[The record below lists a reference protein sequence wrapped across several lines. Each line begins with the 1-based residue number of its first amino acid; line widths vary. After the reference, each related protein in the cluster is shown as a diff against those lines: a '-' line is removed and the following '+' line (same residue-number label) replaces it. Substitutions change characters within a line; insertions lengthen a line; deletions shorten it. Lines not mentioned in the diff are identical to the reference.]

1 MRVWKIHNP
10 SLITWTSYLN
20 LGEPFYWELKWQDY
34 IATEALSKHKDKLQ
48 CLGGNVSFV
57 FLFTGLGP
65 EGIGR
70 KFPVKTVLKRDR
82 LGLGSKGSE
91 QARVTHFGPNDHNAV
106 KRRKVS
112 SKEKQKG
119 KGQRRLGRRERQ
131 TLEKKEKN
139 WERNM
144 RIYMN
149 SEWINKLLAS
159 LASCKM
165 CNIQKI
171 SRF

>member
-1 MRVWKIHNP
+1 M
-10 SLITWTSYLN
+10 
-20 LGEPFYWELKWQDY
+20 
-34 IATEALSKHKDKLQ
+34 Q

-91 QARVTHFGPNDHNAV
+91 QARVTHFGPNDCNAV
-106 KRRKVS
+106 QRRKVN

-119 KGQRRLGRRERQ
+119 KQQRRSSRRERQ
-131 TLEKKEKN
+131 AIEKKEKN

-149 SEWINKLLAS
+149 SE
-159 LASCKM
+159 
-165 CNIQKI
+165 
-171 SRF
+171 